1 MAIHLFNARRL
12 ARELSLNQVGPRD
25 RGYYL
30 LASFLMFTLFYY
42 SGLMY
47 ANPLWSALSIYEGVV
62 ITLITFFGLA
72 KAYEAAGGD
81 ENRDFV
87 VQFTCLYVPVSI
99 TTILVV
105 WPLFW
110 GTTIIFRESIKA
122 LSGSH
127 LQFAI
132 NLSRIGGDFF
142 GVLTFLAA
150 VAVQGVTF
158 YRITRLFSVVRSQG
172 S

>member
-1 MAIHLFNARRL
+1 MAIHLFNARKL
-12 ARELSLNQVGPRD
+12 ARELNLNQVGPRD

-30 LASFLMFTLFYY
+30 LASFLMFTFFYY
-42 SGLMY
+42 LGLMPD
-47 ANPLWSALSIYEGVV
+47 NPLWSGISIIEGLV
-62 ITLITFFGLA
+62 ITLVTIFGLA

-81 ENRDFV
+81 ENPEFV

-105 WPLFW
+105 WSLFW
-110 GTTIIFRESIKA
+110 GTSVLFRESIKA
-122 LSGSH
+122 LSESH

-132 NLSRIGGDFF
+132 NLSRIGGDVF
-142 GVLTFLAA
+142 GALVFLAA
-150 VAVQGVTF
+150 VSTQGITF